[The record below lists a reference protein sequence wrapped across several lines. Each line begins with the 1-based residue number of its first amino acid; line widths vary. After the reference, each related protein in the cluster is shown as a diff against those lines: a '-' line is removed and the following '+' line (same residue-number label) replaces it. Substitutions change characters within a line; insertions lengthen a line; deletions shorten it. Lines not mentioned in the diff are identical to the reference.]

1 MAQRMY
7 QVLGVALAGVLAGAC
22 ATGPGGAMTQDG
34 AGVLETV
41 VEVTNNNWMDV
52 TVYAV
57 RSGKPARLGTVTST
71 STERFALPR
80 RLVVGG
86 TIQLIAA
93 PVGSRGSHQT
103 DHIMVDR
110 GDRIVW
116 NVENALAL
124 SSYTVHRAVVH

>member
-1 MAQRMY
+1 MQ

-22 ATGPGGAMTQDG
+22 ANGLGGAVTQDG
-34 AGVLETV
+34 AGVHQSV

-57 RSGKPARLGTVTST
+57 RSGKPTRLGTVTST
-71 STERFALPR
+71 RTEAFALPR

-86 TIQLIAA
+86 TIRLLAA

-103 DHIMVDR
+103 DLIMVDG

-124 SSYTVHRAVVH
+124 SSYTVHRAVVR